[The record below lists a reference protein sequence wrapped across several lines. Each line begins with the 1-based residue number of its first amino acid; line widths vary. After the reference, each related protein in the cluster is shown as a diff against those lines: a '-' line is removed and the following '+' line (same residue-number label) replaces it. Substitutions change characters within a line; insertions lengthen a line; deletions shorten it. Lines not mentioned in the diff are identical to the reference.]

1 MRETQ
6 RMRAEMKGPASLS
19 LLPECRT
26 FVEEACRK
34 AGAGEMEIFAL
45 KLAVDEAV
53 NNVVVH
59 GYRGLPPG
67 DVALVFEADAERIAV
82 TILDRGNAFPPS
94 NAPPP
99 DLESDSARRK
109 VGGLGWHLI
118 RSVVDELDYVTG
130 EGGENRLTLVKRR
143 AGPART

>member
-1 MRETQ
+1 MAETRKMRVD
-6 RMRAEMKGPASLS
+6 MKGAANLS
-19 LLPECRT
+19 ILPECRT

-34 AGAGEMEIFAL
+34 AGAAEMELFAL

-59 GYRGLPPG
+59 GYKGLPPG
-67 DVALVFEADAERIAV
+67 DVALVFEADAERLIV
-82 TILDRGNAFPPS
+82 TILDRGRAFPPS

-99 DLESDSARRK
+99 DLSSDSARRK

-130 EGGENRLTLVKRR
+130 EGGENRLTLVKKR
-143 AGPART
+143 AAAARN

>member
-1 MRETQ
+1 MAET
-6 RMRAEMKGPASLS
+6 RNVRVEMKGPASLS
-19 LLPECRT
+19 ILPECRA
-26 FVEEACRK
+26 FVEEGCRK
-34 AGAGEMEIFAL
+34 AGAGEMELFAL

-59 GYRGLPPG
+59 GYKGLAAG
-67 DVALVFEADAERIAV
+67 DVALVFEADAERLVV
-82 TILDRGNAFPPS
+82 TILDRGRAFPPS

-118 RSVVDELDYVTG
+118 RSVMDDLDYVSG
-130 EGGENRLTLVKRR
+130 EDGENRLTLMKKR
-143 AGPART
+143 ASGARS